1 MKKTPLGKV
10 IEAIE
15 AKQSFILE
23 AGAGSGKTYTLIQSL
38 NHILDK
44 HSDDLSISGEKI
56 ACITFT
62 KVARDEIIERTENSN
77 LVVVQTI
84 HEFLWDCIKNYQ
96 SALHKKI
103 QELNKEY
110 ERQRTEVG
118 KRKGYE
124 YVNDLEKITENVNIS
139 YTDYGRNFKKGL
151 LTHEDI
157 ILISYYMFRD
167 YPNLSNIVANKY
179 PYLFIDEYQ
188 DTEQETIQSILDH
201 HLKLQQGNVVLGF
214 FGDSMQKIYDK
225 GVGEIDSKY
234 HKKDSTE
241 KLLEFITKEENY
253 RSSVSVINLLNNIRK
268 DLIQKAS
275 GENKKMEGKV
285 SYLYGTNDYFD
296 YFDYLKKQ
304 GWDFENSD
312 TKILFLTHTG
322 IAKNLGYDNL
332 LKIYSKRY
340 GQFGRDRLFK
350 KEERFSKFFLD
361 EKGVED
367 VIRHYESKE
376 YGEVINLL
384 QKAGYKLTFHEDK
397 EKIQKMISELNNIRN
412 TKKTC
417 DVLRYIKEKKLLT
430 IPDKILEFENY
441 IKQKEVGEEDV
452 EKHKKDKDYYDS
464 LMQVKYSEFINAYN
478 FIEDKTIFSTKH
490 GTKGDEYE
498 NVLVVIDDGAWR
510 QSYSFKEMF
519 LGESKFPERLQ
530 RTLNLF
536 YVCCSRAKDK
546 LAVASVSDLTIAM
559 ETIENW
565 FGKENVIDVN
575 STQ

>member
-1 MKKTPLGKV
+1 MKKTSLEKV

-15 AKQSFILE
+15 TKQSFILE

-38 NHILDK
+38 NYILNK
-44 HSDDLSISGEKI
+44 HSNDLSISGGKI

-62 KVARDEIIERTENSN
+62 NVAKDEIIERTENSN

-84 HEFLWDCIKNYQ
+84 HVFLWDCIKNYQ

-103 QELNKEY
+103 EELNKEY
-110 ERQRTEVG
+110 ERQRTEEM

-124 YVNDLEKITENVNIS
+124 YIENLEEITKNINIS
-139 YTDYGRNFKKGL
+139 YTEYGRNFQKGL

-167 YPNLSNIVANKY
+167 YPSLSNIVANKY

-188 DTEQETIQSILDH
+188 DTEKETIESILDH
-201 HLKLQQGNVVLGF
+201 HLKLQKEKIVIGF

-225 GVGEIDSKY
+225 GVGKINSKY
-234 HKKDSTE
+234 YEENSEE
-241 KLLEFITKEENY
+241 KLLRFITKEENY
-253 RSSVSVINLLNNIRK
+253 RSSLSVINLLNNIRK
-268 DLIQKAS
+268 DLTQEAS
-275 GENKKMEGKV
+275 GENKKNEGKI
-285 SYLYGTNDYFD
+285 SYLYGKNDYNDYFK
-296 YFDYLKKQ
+296 YLKKQ
-304 GWDFENSD
+304 GWNFEDSD
-312 TKILFLTHTG
+312 TKVLFLTHTG
-322 IAKNLGYDNL
+322 IAKNLGYENL
-332 LKIYSKRY
+332 LKTYSKRY

-361 EKGVED
+361 EKGVENI
-367 VIRHYESKE
+367 VRCYEFKE

-384 QKAGYKLTFHEDK
+384 QKAGYELTFHEDK

-412 TKKTC
+412 TQTLGN
-417 DVLRYIKEKKLLT
+417 VFSYIKEKKLMT

-441 IKQKEVGEEDV
+441 INQKEVDEEYK
-452 EKHKKDKDYYDS
+452 ETHTKDKNFYNE
-464 LMQVKYSEFINAYN
+464 LMQINYNEFVSVYN

-490 GTKGDEYE
+490 GTKGGEYE
-498 NVLVVIDDGAWR
+498 NVLVIIDDGAWK

-519 LGESKFPERLQ
+519 LGESEYPERLQ

-536 YVCCSRAKDK
+536 YVCCSRAKSK
-546 LAVASVSDLTIAM
+546 LAVASVSDMAGATKTIK
-559 ETIENW
+559 EW
-565 FGKENVIDVN
+565 FGEKNVCEI
-575 STQ
+575 